1 MMSEFH
7 PKTYGIPSSWVEDF
21 YAPLQDFSFS
31 RVGNLEGKRVLE
43 LGCGPGSLTVML
55 AKKGCFV
62 EGTDKD
68 SEKVRETER
77 LAEDL
82 GVGERVNAQM
92 MDIERLDYGDN
103 LFDIVFSRSVLM
115 YVDPDRVVSEVSR
128 VLKKDGIAIFLD
140 NLRWHPLIFLYRRL
154 VSKNYEEK
162 ACPERSRRIN
172 HLSLKDLGSI
182 SSHFRRANHGEYYL
196 VSPLSLLWLKIFR
209 SERLFRKSLK
219 RWSQV
224 DKLLLEKLPF
234 LRRFAW
240 MTAIICYK

>member
-1 MMSEFH
+1 MSEWH

-68 SEKVRETER
+68 REKVRGTER

-115 YVDPDRVVSEVSR
+115 YVDPDRVASEVSR

-154 VSKNYEEK
+154 VSKDYG
-162 ACPERSRRIN
+162 ERVN
-172 HLSLKDLGSI
+172 HLSLKDLSLI
-182 SSHFRRANHGEYYL
+182 SSHFRRAKHGEYYL
-196 VSPLSLLWLKIFR
+196 VSPLSLFWLKVFR
-209 SERLFRKSLK
+209 SERMFRRSLK
-219 RWSQV
+219 RWSRL
-224 DKLLLEKLPF
+224 DSFLLGKLPF